1 MNIEKK
7 FIVDIDKLIPRPD
20 IALDVLTK
28 AQNLSCSADDLTE
41 KIEQDPNLTANMLR
55 MANSS
60 YFGHMR
66 EISSIRDIIV
76 RLGYDMVKVLAI
88 TSASAAILSSP
99 QEAYDLEPRELW
111 NHSQACAILA
121 EIMARNAGLENTY
134 TVYTAALLHDIGKVI
149 LNRPL
154 LAACAEKKGCTKF
167 SSIIELEHFML
178 RTDHALVG
186 QTLLEAWGLPE
197 AITIP
202 VGSHHRGEGQLT
214 TPAGA
219 RIVSLANFLVESIG
233 IRATIPDS
241 FIFDVDEFL
250 LQNQNL
256 PEVPNFKPNMTPIMD
271 EFFSRFTGGEMIY
284 A

>member
-121 EIMARNAGLENTY
+121 EIMAKNAGLENTY

-154 LAACAEKKGCTKF
+154 LAACAGKKERTKF

-178 RTDHALVG
+178 QTDHARVG
-186 QTLLEAWGLPE
+186 KALLDAWGLPE

-202 VGSHHRGEGQLT
+202 VGSHHREEGHQT
-214 TPAGA
+214 SPAGA
-219 RIVSLANFLVESIG
+219 SIVSLANFLVESIG

-241 FIFDVDEFL
+241 YIFDVDQFL

-256 PEVPNFKPNMTPIMD
+256 PEVPNFKTNMASIMD
-271 EFFSRFTGGEMIY
+271 DFFSRFSGGEMIY

>member
-154 LAACAEKKGCTKF
+154 LAACAEKKGSTKF